1 MKFVSLNVSV
11 NDSGRCGISFCTIED
26 EQGPSSTSS
35 SNNDQPGSV
44 AQPQTAPTL
53 ELPNSPTA
61 AYPHSRACDST
72 LKLNVDLNGHINV
85 NIVTNSL
92 SAARM
97 SWPLT
102 NKAASPVDISDA
114 DTTSTLSSV
123 QLTSPATKP
132 RSSRVRPT
140 VDRLAGMDLL
150 SRLEEL
156 EKAHDDA
163 SRAEPSDASS
173 KAKASRKAVATNEK
187 TGNGHS
193 KNGGSAKKPPKKP
206 PTNKRSGPGRSA
218 FSRMAKVF

>member
-1 MKFVSLNVSV
+1 MKLVSLNVNV
-11 NDSGRCGISFCTIED
+11 NDSGCCGISFCTIED

-44 AQPQTAPTL
+44 AQPQTTPTL
-53 ELPNSPTA
+53 DLPTHSPTA

-72 LKLNVDLNGHINV
+72 LKLNVDPNGHINV
-85 NIVTNSL
+85 NIVTNGL
-92 SAARM
+92 SM

-114 DTTSTLSSV
+114 DTTSKLSSV

-156 EKAHDDA
+156 EKAHDGA

-173 KAKASRKAVATNEK
+173 KAKAPRKAVATNEK